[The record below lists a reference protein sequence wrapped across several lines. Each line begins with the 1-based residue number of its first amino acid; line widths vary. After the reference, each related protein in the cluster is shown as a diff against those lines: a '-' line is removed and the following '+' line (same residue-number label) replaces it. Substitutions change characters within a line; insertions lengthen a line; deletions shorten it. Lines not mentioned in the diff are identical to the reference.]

1 MMRANL
7 VVLLCVLGFSIGVSA
22 QSSIEDNKVFYLNVF
37 INENKTIYVEE
48 EKTSFQNVQNQVA
61 EMLHKQPFKVDQ
73 QIIFRIFG
81 DNDLD
86 MGYII
91 DVNAEMRKAIQE
103 NIKTFKVFFLDF
115 VLWVFLKRAKS
126 RGGLRGKYRT
136 FVNQRTTRK
145 NTGANKRTL

>member
-1 MMRANL
+1 MRANL

-103 NIKTFKVFFLDF
+103 NIKTERYLLETKKLNIDGQNWFQKID
-115 VLWVFLKRAKS
+115 LKALK
-126 RGGLRGKYRT
+126 
-136 FVNQRTTRK
+136 Q
-145 NTGANKRTL
+145 

>member
-1 MMRANL
+1 MRANL

-22 QSSIEDNKVFYLNVF
+22 QSSIENNNVFYLNVF
-37 INENKTIYVEE
+37 INANKTIYVEE
-48 EKTSFQNVQNQVA
+48 EKTLFQDVQNQVTK
-61 EMLHKQPFKVDQ
+61 MLRKQPFKVDQ

-103 NIKTFKVFFLDF
+103 NIKTERYLLEAKKLNIDGQNWFQKID
-115 VLWVFLKRAKS
+115 LKALK
-126 RGGLRGKYRT
+126 
-136 FVNQRTTRK
+136 
-145 NTGANKRTL
+145 KREL